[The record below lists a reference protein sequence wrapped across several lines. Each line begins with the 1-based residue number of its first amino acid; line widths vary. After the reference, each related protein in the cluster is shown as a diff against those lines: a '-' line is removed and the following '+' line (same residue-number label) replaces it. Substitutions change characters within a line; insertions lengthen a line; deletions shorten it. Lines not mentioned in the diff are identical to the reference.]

1 MNRSLDTQLNALL
14 SRLTDEDLLA
24 GRGIGN
30 EIGYYIFD
38 YDPEQEIKVRQYIE
52 TLLDHLPRE
61 RPGLRVVHVNLFELA
76 LDYLRSRD
84 LLDKALLMGRSEG
97 DEALL
102 KRISKVATAEKM
114 RPLLVEKVRPDDHDL
129 VLISGVGSVYP
140 MLRAHSLLNNIQSVL
155 SDTPVVL
162 FYPGR
167 YDGKAFR
174 LFGQS
179 TLSNNYYRAF
189 RIET

>member
-1 MNRSLDTQLNALL
+1 MD
-14 SRLTDEDLLA
+14 DDLLA

-38 YDPEQEIKVRQYIE
+38 YEPEHEIQVRQYIQP
-52 TLLDHLPRE
+52 LLEHLPRQ
-61 RPGLRVVHVNLFELA
+61 RPGIRVVHVNLFDIV
-76 LDYLRSRD
+76 LDYLRSRR
-84 LLDKALLMGRSEG
+84 LLDKALEMGREQG

-102 KRISKVATAEKM
+102 KRLTGVIKAQKLL
-114 RPLLVEKVRPDDHDL
+114 PLLVERIRPDDHDL
-129 VLISGVGSVYP
+129 ILISGVGSVYP
-140 MLRAHSLLNNIQSVL
+140 LLRAHSLLNNVQSV
-155 SDTPVVL
+155 SGSTPIVL

-174 LFGQS
+174 LFSQS

-189 RIET
+189 RIEP

>member
-61 RPGLRVVHVNLFELA
+61 RPGLRVVHINLFELA
-76 LDYLRSRD
+76 LDYLRSRN
-84 LLDKALLMGRSEG
+84 LLDKTLIMGRSEG

-140 MLRAHSLLNNIQSVL
+140 MIRAHSLLNNIQAVL

-189 RIET
+189 RIES